1 MAELRGALVGSVAMR
16 HGFAKE
22 SSGAGRVQAVAGS
35 AANKAV
41 ATKARYLIKAPPA
54 RVAAARSKSSSTP

>member
-22 SSGAGRVQAVAGS
+22 SSGAGRVQGAGDG

-41 ATKARYLIKAPPA
+41 ATEAPYLTKAPA
-54 RVAAARSKSSSTP
+54 RVAAARSKSSSTR